1 MSWDPLT
8 LVAAVRGVA
17 GIRFEEFE
25 SGMFLHTLH
34 VSCHEE
40 GFKGV
45 NEVDQAGNNFW
56 IEDVIGGSNHTY
68 LSIYAEVKHST

>member
-25 SGMFLHTLH
+25 SGMFLHALH
-34 VSCHEE
+34 FSCHEE
-40 GFKGV
+40 GFNGV
-45 NEVDQAGNNFW
+45 NEVDQAGSNFW
-56 IEDVIGGSNHTY
+56 IEDVVGGSNHSY
-68 LSIYAEVKHST
+68 LSIYAEVKP